1 MSYSAA
7 FNCGA
12 HKGECQWKRF
22 MPGLAMV
29 AFVAV
34 AIYIL
39 APVFRE

>member
-1 MSYSAA
+1 
-7 FNCGA
+7 
-12 HKGECQWKRF
+12 

-39 APVFRE
+39 AARVSGISRNLAVS